1 MKKKILITYNKKIA
15 LKVFSKI
22 KKYHF
27 VYCKFEEINKLKNKD
42 QFIAL
47 VVSIENKKIDEK
59 FTNKFKNLKYIFSP
73 TTGLTHINLKDS
85 KKNIKIFN
93 LNTLSKTKKI
103 TASSEFSILMI
114 LALIRNFNVIDKVI
128 KSGNWRN
135 KEEILRGN
143 ELNKFKFGIFGFGRI
158 GKNIAKFLR
167 IFNSNLLFYDPYV
180 KKNFFAK
187 KIINLKKFLKNINF
201 LIISAKLT
209 NETNKIFN
217 YKTLRQ
223 IKKGSYILN
232 ISRGELLVEKDLIK
246 LIKNNHIDKVALD
259 VLCNEDK
266 ILKKSNNL
274 IKLARIRNNILIT
287 PHIAGLT
294 YESEFKALNE
304 IKKLMLK
311 NLK

>member
-15 LKVFSKI
+15 LKVFSNI
-22 KKYHF
+22 KKYHL

-47 VVSIENKKIDEK
+47 VVSIENKKIDGK

-73 TTGLTHINLKDS
+73 TTGLTHIDLRDS
-85 KKNIKIFN
+85 KKNIKIIN
-93 LNTLSKTKKI
+93 LNTLSRTKKI

-135 KEEILRGN
+135 KEDILRGN
-143 ELNKFKFGIFGFGRI
+143 ELSKFKFGIFGFGRI

-167 IFNSNLLFYDPYV
+167 IFNNNTLFYDPYV
-180 KKNFFAK
+180 KKNILAK
-187 KIINLKKFLKNINF
+187 KILNFKKFLKNINF

-217 YKTLRQ
+217 YKILRQ

-266 ILKKSNNL
+266 ILNKSNNI
-274 IKLARIRNNILIT
+274 IKLARIRRNILIT

-294 YESEFKALNE
+294 HESESKALNE
-304 IKKLMLK
+304 IKKLIIK
-311 NLK
+311 KIK